1 VTESG
6 EGVGV
11 SQVNHA
17 YYEDG
22 SYVRLREIS
31 LNYTLG
37 PEVANLFRAERATI
51 TLGARNVALW
61 TDYLG
66 ADPEMISAAG
76 ASFSRTDFLT
86 VPNPRRLI
94 ARVNVTF

>member
-1 VTESG
+1 
-6 EGVGV
+6 
-11 SQVNHA
+11 VNDA

-31 LNYTLG
+31 LSYTLG
-37 PEVANLFRAERATI
+37 SDVASLFRAQRATL
-51 TLGARNVALW
+51 TVGARNLALW

-86 VPNPRRLI
+86 LPNPRRFI